1 MNVQSVLKCV
11 VACTVGS
18 LLLAGSASAQF
29 NRQTLVANVER
40 GPGGQISAG
49 TSAARCGNTVLAGFG
64 DSDSSF
70 KNSFDGYS
78 VSTNGGKS
86 FRDLGVLPVSSADN
100 FGFGGDSLGF
110 GGSSDF
116 SATGELDLSVACS
129 NSNILYYSSWFISG
143 NTPDL
148 CPGFPICAAIS
159 VSISKDAGASWT
171 LPIIAAA
178 GSIDSHQF
186 KYPSIAADPA
196 NPQRI
201 YVGYWEQNGSPID
214 SDFTFPDCEG
224 NFVTEIRVAS
234 SSDGGTTWTP
244 PHIVDH
250 VCDISSD
257 PEMQGDLAG
266 PKIAVSPDGKVYL
279 TYEFRPF
286 HDPNT
291 PVPNEIRFTRSLDQA
306 NTFSTPI
313 IASTDAINNAV
324 PHLAVDGS
332 NLGSRGTI
340 YLTWSGSPTGNSTD
354 VLVSDSVDEGVSFSF
369 PRSISAGSQAHFQAR
384 SVVTVDNDA
393 QVAACFYET
402 PGNSPSS
409 SSVYSYNCATSF
421 NKAASW
427 TVQRLA
433 SSAPI
438 GFDAVTGDFL
448 LQNDGF
454 FTSFELQNGS
464 GQRRV
469 FGQSADR

>member
-11 VACTVGS
+11 VACAVGG

-29 NRQTLVANVER
+29 NGQTLVANVEP
-40 GPGGQISAG
+40 GPSGQITAG
-49 TSAARCGNTVLAGFG
+49 TSAARCGNTVLVGFG

-78 VSTNGGKS
+78 ISSNGGKS

-100 FGFGGDSLGF
+100 FGFGADGLGF
-110 GGSSDF
+110 SGGSDF

-129 NSNILYYSSWFISG
+129 NSNILYYSSLFFSN
-143 NTPDL
+143 NTPGA

-159 VSISKDAGASWT
+159 VSISKDAGSSWT
-171 LPIIAAA
+171 LPIIAAI
-178 GSIDSHQF
+178 GSEDSHQF

-196 NPQRI
+196 NPQRL
-201 YVGYWEQNGSPID
+201 YVGYWEQNGAPID
-214 SDFTFPDCEG
+214 SDFTFPDCQG
-224 NFVTEIRVAS
+224 NIVTEIRVAS

-244 PHIVDH
+244 HIVDH
-250 VCDISSD
+250 VCDRSSD
-257 PEMQGDLAG
+257 PERNGDLAG

-279 TYEFRPF
+279 TYEFLPF

-291 PVPNEIRFTRSLDQA
+291 PAPNEIRFTRSLDQA

-324 PHLAVDGS
+324 PHLGVDGS

-438 GFDAVTGDFL
+438 GFDAVAGDFL

>member
-1 MNVQSVLKCV
+1 MKMQSVLKCV
-11 VACTVGS
+11 VACAVGG

-29 NRQTLVANVER
+29 NGQTLVANVEP
-40 GPGGQISAG
+40 GPSGQITAG
-49 TSAARCGNTVLAGFG
+49 TSAARCGNTVLVGFG

-78 VSTNGGKS
+78 ISSNGGKS

-110 GGSSDF
+110 SGGPDL
-116 SATGELDLSVACS
+116 SATGEVDLSVACS
-129 NSNILYYSSWFISG
+129 NSNTLYYSSEFNSS
-143 NTPDL
+143 NMPDL

-171 LPIIAAA
+171 LPIMAAT

-186 KYPSIAADPA
+186 RYPSIAADPA
-196 NPQRI
+196 NPQRV

-214 SDFTFPDCEG
+214 SDFTFSDCQG
-224 NFVTEIRVAS
+224 NVVTEIRVAS
-234 SSDGGTTWTP
+234 SSDGGATWT

-250 VCDISSD
+250 VCDLSSD
-257 PEMQGDLAG
+257 PERNGDLAG

-286 HDPNT
+286 QGPA
-291 PVPNEIRFTRSLDQA
+291 PNEIRFARSLDQA

-313 IASTDAINNAV
+313 IASTDAINNAL
-324 PHLAVDGS
+324 PHLGVDGS

-369 PRSISAGSQAHFQAR
+369 QRSISAGSQAHFQAR

-438 GFDAVTGDFL
+438 GFDAVAGDFL

>member
-11 VACTVGS
+11 VACAVGG
-18 LLLAGSASAQF
+18 LLLAGSAAAQF
-29 NRQTLVANVER
+29 NRQTLVANVEP
-40 GPGGQISAG
+40 GPGGQVSAG
-49 TSAARCGNTVLAGFG
+49 TSAARCGNTVLVGFG

-78 VSTNGGKS
+78 VSSNGGKS

-100 FGFGGDSLGF
+100 FGFGGDGLGF
-110 GGSSDF
+110 GGNSDF
-116 SATGELDLSVACS
+116 SATGELDLSVACA
-129 NSNILYYSSWFISG
+129 NANILYYSSGFTTS
-143 NTPDL
+143 NTPDR

-171 LPIIAAA
+171 LPIMAAT

-186 KYPSIAADPA
+186 RYPSIAADPA
-196 NPQRI
+196 NPQRV
-201 YVGYWEQNGSPID
+201 YVGYWEQNSSPLD
-214 SDFTFPDCEG
+214 SDFTFSDCTG
-224 NFVTEIRVAS
+224 NDVVTEIRVAS
-234 SSDGGTTWTP
+234 SSDGGATWT

-250 VCDISSD
+250 VCDRSSD
-257 PEMQGDLAG
+257 PERNGDLAG

-286 HDPNT
+286 QGPA
-291 PVPNEIRFTRSLDQA
+291 PNEIRFARSLDQA

-313 IASTDAINNAV
+313 IASTDAINNAL
-324 PHLAVDGS
+324 PHLGVDGS

-438 GFDAVTGDFL
+438 GFDAVAGDFL